1 MTEDADLGIR
11 FARFGQHERA
21 AQAFARA
28 AQLLPILSEGA
39 HEDLLWLLRPWA
51 ENGSLAD
58 LCADPEDPAEPVI
71 VAALAL
77 DAAGAATLAGVAM
90 ADEGETYD
98 AVEVE
103 AERDVL
109 LSELG
114 NILLNGLLGGMQPR
128 LGKGLLVRL
137 PTYRE
142 GSRCA
147 EALALPLPG
156 AGLLVRADLHLGE
169 AEVPLRLVLA
179 LAGAEAAAVLDGGV
193 PT

>member
-1 MTEDADLGIR
+1 MRRSTANRSPLDELLVRGL
-11 FARFGQHERA
+11 ERA
-21 AQAFARA
+21 AATLDQSMARPVAVSYAGA
-28 AQLLPILSEGA
+28 ALIRPADALGWDIAVLVRQ
-39 HEDLLWLLRPWA
+39 DLA
-51 ENGSLAD
+51 GSRQGW
-58 LCADPEDPAEPVI
+58 V
-71 VAALAL
+71 ALAL